1 MMMKPS
7 ASRQVSDV
15 NREIEFSFHQNL
27 QWWNYVRWLSTI
39 IFLSIGI
46 LQMAVNRVEFPRYS
60 FILILMSIIFLN
72 FCYSFWIDNFSKQ
85 KIYPVFHNLLDIII
99 FSLGIY
105 MTGGLQS
112 PLIWLYIIPILTS
125 SITIDRKTGFIAT
138 IFSVIGLVL
147 MLFFSEIGF
156 SIQLLLSVEFA
167 RFLQNHLQ
175 TVLSYTVLF
184 FLAYFVS
191 SYLAKSLWNQNQAF
205 QKLSL
210 ALEEKNKEFE
220 SSLEE
225 QLSDE
230 RQSVI
235 SRLSRTFRH
244 AMNNPLAILTFHFD
258 MLMKDNGKSLE
269 KRGKVIRDTLLRMKV
284 VMNEIENFYKDKPDK
299 DIDMYDLGESSK
311 PRGNKTNIETWQE

>member
-1 MMMKPS
+1 MIMSKSSHQP
-7 ASRQVSDV
+7 VSEV
-15 NREIEFSFHQNL
+15 NREIETSFHQNL

-72 FCYSFWIDNFSKQ
+72 FCYSFWIDNFSKR

-105 MTGGLQS
+105 MTGGLES

-125 SITIDRKTGFIAT
+125 SITIDRKTGFFAT
-138 IFSVIGLVL
+138 VFSVIGLVF

-156 SIQLLLSVEFA
+156 GMDLVFSSEFA
-167 RFLQNHLQ
+167 VFLTDHLQ
-175 TVLSYTVLF
+175 ILLSYTVLF

-191 SYLAKSLWNQNQAF
+191 SYLAKSLWDQNQAF
-205 QKLSL
+205 QDLSL
-210 ALEEKNKEFE
+210 TLEEKNKEFE

-225 QLSDE
+225 QLSNE

-244 AMNNPLAILTFHFD
+244 AMNNPLAILTFHFE
-258 MLMKDNGKSLE
+258 MLIKDKGKNLD
-269 KRGKVIRDTLLRMKV
+269 KRGKVIRDTLMRMKV
-284 VMNEIENFYKDKPDK
+284 IMNEIENFYKEKPDN
-299 DIDMYDLGESSK
+299 DIDMYDLGES
-311 PRGNKTNIETWQE
+311 TNPDANNAKAETWQE